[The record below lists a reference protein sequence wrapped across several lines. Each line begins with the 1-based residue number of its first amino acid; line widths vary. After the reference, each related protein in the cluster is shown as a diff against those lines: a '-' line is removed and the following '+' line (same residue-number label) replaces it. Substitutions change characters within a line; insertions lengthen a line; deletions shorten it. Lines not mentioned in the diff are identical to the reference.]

1 MQQQQQEHAQ
11 KIAQQKDAL
20 RKVLDENRKMKIAK
34 DQIDK
39 QIRDLEGQVSRLHE
53 TETQLAAEWVRSMEE
68 IEAKV
73 AQMKGAMTITFE
85 QLRENLKLLNQYKV
99 KVQTISIRIKIEQKV
114 KSMNT
119 VAQFEQRKVELTS
132 EIAKAKDS
140 QR

>member
-1 MQQQQQEHAQ
+1 
-11 KIAQQKDAL
+11 
-20 RKVLDENRKMKIAK
+20 MKIAK